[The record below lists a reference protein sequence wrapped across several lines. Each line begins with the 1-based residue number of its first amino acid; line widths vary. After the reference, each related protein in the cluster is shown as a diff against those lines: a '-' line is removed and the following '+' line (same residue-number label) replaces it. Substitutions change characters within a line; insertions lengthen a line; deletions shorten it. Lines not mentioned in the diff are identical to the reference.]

1 MGSQLCHERLV
12 LQPFVVKVSS
22 VIVGDI
28 LRCQQLVIDPESELW
43 AERMG
48 SMVPECP
55 SSARGSGQDC
65 RPPLAAEE
73 EGQGEEVGTQQSTPL
88 QLWILNSQHRK
99 LNLRCLRAKIQAL
112 LCLPL

>member
-22 VIVGDI
+22 FIIGDI
-28 LRCQQLVIDPESELW
+28 LGCQQLVIDPESELW
-43 AERMG
+43 AERVG

-55 SSARGSGQDC
+55 SLARGPGEDC
-65 RPPLAAEE
+65 RLALAVEE
-73 EGQGEEVGTQQSTPL
+73 EDQGEEVCAQQSTPL
-88 QLWILNSQHRK
+88 QLWIPNSQHRK
-99 LNLRCLRAKIQAL
+99 LNPRCLSVKIQAL